1 MKSLLINLYAFLLQS
16 SKITVDGIVARKI
29 LDIRVQPG
37 GLSESSKIIE
47 YGKQW
52 NIAVIIKEFGS

>member
-1 MKSLLINLYAFLLQS
+1 MKSLLINLCAFLLQS
-16 SKITVDGIVARKI
+16 SKITVDGIVATKI
-29 LDIRVQPG
+29 LDVRVQPG
-37 GLSESSKIIE
+37 GLSELSKIIE